1 MPFPKLCTTPS
12 NLRSLANSSVSGGFL
27 LRLGALPGPG
37 NTHSIAALLQFEHGC
52 LLSHLTFLFLHVVHD
67 LAFKPEEPL
76 VALLAGGVLWF
87 PLLVG
92 GSLGSR
98 LLCELRVGKAIW
110 PEWLISASPVGEVEK
125 SSAKSGIE

>member
-76 VALLAGGVLWF
+76 AALLAGGELCF
-87 PLLVG
+87 PLVVG

-98 LLCELRVGKAIW
+98 LLCELRVGKANW
-110 PEWLISASPVGEVEK
+110 PEWLVSTSALGEVEK
-125 SSAKSGIE
+125 SSTKSGIE